1 MVTELT
7 TEHWAAEAWLYIPA
21 FLGPLCNSRSMGKCK
36 LLTVLNTGVKQ
47 LNLAE
52 EGGSDRKETSVHVA
66 ICARTYRAKLQSDW

>member
-1 MVTELT
+1 
-7 TEHWAAEAWLYIPA
+7 
-21 FLGPLCNSRSMGKCK
+21 MGKCK

-66 ICARTYRAKLQSDW
+66 ICARTYRAKLQSGW